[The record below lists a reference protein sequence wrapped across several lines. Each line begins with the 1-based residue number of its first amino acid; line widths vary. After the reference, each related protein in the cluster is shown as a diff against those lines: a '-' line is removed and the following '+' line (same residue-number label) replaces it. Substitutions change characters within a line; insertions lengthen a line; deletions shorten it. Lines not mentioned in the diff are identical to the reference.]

1 MRFCKTHPVVTKAFK
16 NLKDDT
22 FQTWSDPL
30 PFSKNNHNEWRFAG
44 MLWRLTDFEW
54 LTQVNQYVL
63 SPPDLIDL
71 LPSRCPFIRRYS
83 DIIMQLLHSSIF
95 IPSWTHWSRNDIW
108 DTFIQLE
115 IYFRSDWNFS
125 SAFIDRRPR
134 IKILFQI
141 IFSQTLK
148 YFSGRTCNGIKSKG
162 LSKKTNSDLKTRES
176 ENVILDL
183 SIWLELKTAFIF
195 FFQPCIFT
203 FNNQTTMTQRRG
215 SFEFSFYLKSYT
227 AGYKNTLCA
236 R

>member
-1 MRFCKTHPVVTKAFK
+1 
-16 NLKDDT
+16 
-22 FQTWSDPL
+22 
-30 PFSKNNHNEWRFAG
+30 
-44 MLWRLTDFEW
+44 MLWRLTDCEW

-63 SPPDLIDL
+63 SPSDLIDL

-95 IPSWTHWSRNDIW
+95 IPLWTDWSRNDIW
-108 DTFIQLE
+108 DTFIQFE
-115 IYFRSDWNFS
+115 IYFRSDWNIS

-183 SIWLELKTAFIF
+183 SIWLELKTAFISSVRSSYSHPDLLVITTTITTTTPL
-195 FFQPCIFT
+195 FQITPVLNT
-203 FNNQTTMTQRRG
+203 GLSLTEPLQL
-215 SFEFSFYLKSYT
+215 YK
-227 AGYKNTLCA
+227 GYNA
-236 R
+236 I